1 MSSFSNKICF
11 LLIFPYILC
20 NLTAF
25 EKDRYLACGEFV
37 QLIRTYDKDEIRQTL
52 TQEKY
57 LFQGVNSLISVDMMI
72 NCLHNINDT
81 LVQMM
86 YVNME
91 RVMNDTGID
100 DSEIEFIKV
109 NYSDYANI
117 TEFKFDEEKM
127 KSTWNFINKLWN
139 ASRYVLMNIESLK
152 EYDFTNINESDKWIL
167 SKYEKIVKVLYDYRS
182 NIELALQALMMYNDV
197 NINELDFV
205 KNSKDKKEKNLAII
219 FGSNQGL
226 CGRFNDK
233 IMNFV
238 VDDIKSSDKTK
249 IIIVGERLNMLMS
262 NTKLNIEKSIPVP
275 NSIDNISSTIF
286 DILEVI
292 EKEIKN
298 KTSDKVFL
306 YYIANDD
313 TMNGTLTKTRL
324 IPVDKKILE
333 NAQKKV
339 WPTNNIQYWQIN
351 SKTLIVDLL
360 KQYIFVGL
368 NNALINS
375 IASEQKNR
383 LITLQN
389 AENNINDL
397 IRTKN
402 LEYNQKRQGTI
413 TSELLDVVTGY
424 AVAKKRK

>member
-1 MSSFSNKICF
+1 MET
-11 LLIFPYILC
+11 LD
-20 NLTAF
+20 NL
-25 EKDRYLACGEFV
+25 K
-37 QLIRTYDKDEIRQTL
+37 KTL
-52 TQEKY
+52 
-57 LFQGVNSLISVDMMI
+57 
-72 NCLHNINDT
+72 DT
-81 LVQMM
+81 
-86 YVNME
+86 
-91 RVMNDTGID
+91 
-100 DSEIEFIKV
+100 SKSIKQV
-109 NYSDYANI
+109 VSTMKALSGANI
-117 TEFKFDEEKM
+117 K
-127 KSTWNFINKLWN
+127 
-139 ASRYVLMNIESLK
+139 
-152 EYDFTNINESDKWIL
+152 
-167 SKYEKIVKVLYDYRS
+167 KYEKIVKVLYAYRS

-233 IMNFV
+233 MMNFV

-249 IIIVGERLNMLMS
+249 IIVVGERLNMLMS

-292 EKEIKN
+292 EKEIEN

-306 YYIANDD
+306 YYTANDD

-339 WPTNNIQYWQIN
+339 WPTNNIPYWQTN

-424 AVAKKRK
+424 AVVKKRK

>member
-1 MSSFSNKICF
+1 METLDNLKKTLDTSKSIKQVVSTMKALSS
-11 LLIFPYILC
+11 
-20 NLTAF
+20 
-25 EKDRYLACGEFV
+25 
-37 QLIRTYDKDEIRQTL
+37 
-52 TQEKY
+52 
-57 LFQGVNSLISVDMMI
+57 
-72 NCLHNINDT
+72 
-81 LVQMM
+81 
-86 YVNME
+86 
-91 RVMNDTGID
+91 
-100 DSEIEFIKV
+100 
-109 NYSDYANI
+109 ANI
-117 TEFKFDEEKM
+117 K
-127 KSTWNFINKLWN
+127 
-139 ASRYVLMNIESLK
+139 
-152 EYDFTNINESDKWIL
+152 
-167 SKYEKIVKVLYDYRS
+167 KYEKIVKVLYAYRS
-182 NIELALQALMMYNDV
+182 NIELALQALMMYSDI

-205 KNSKDKKEKNLAII
+205 KNSKGKKEKNLAII

-249 IIIVGERLNMLMS
+249 IIVVGERLNMLMS

-275 NSIDNISSTIF
+275 NSIDNMSSTIF

-306 YYIANDD
+306 YYMANDD

-339 WPTNNIQYWQIN
+339 WPTNNIPYWQTN

>member
-1 MSSFSNKICF
+1 
-11 LLIFPYILC
+11 
-20 NLTAF
+20 
-25 EKDRYLACGEFV
+25 
-37 QLIRTYDKDEIRQTL
+37 
-52 TQEKY
+52 
-57 LFQGVNSLISVDMMI
+57 
-72 NCLHNINDT
+72 
-81 LVQMM
+81 
-86 YVNME
+86 
-91 RVMNDTGID
+91 
-100 DSEIEFIKV
+100 
-109 NYSDYANI
+109 
-117 TEFKFDEEKM
+117 
-127 KSTWNFINKLWN
+127 
-139 ASRYVLMNIESLK
+139 
-152 EYDFTNINESDKWIL
+152 
-167 SKYEKIVKVLYDYRS
+167 
-182 NIELALQALMMYNDV
+182 MMYNDV

-292 EKEIKN
+292 EKEIEN

-306 YYIANDD
+306 YYTANDD

-339 WPTNNIQYWQIN
+339 WPTNNIPYWQIN

>member
-1 MSSFSNKICF
+1 MET
-11 LLIFPYILC
+11 LD
-20 NLTAF
+20 NL
-25 EKDRYLACGEFV
+25 K
-37 QLIRTYDKDEIRQTL
+37 KTL
-52 TQEKY
+52 
-57 LFQGVNSLISVDMMI
+57 
-72 NCLHNINDT
+72 DT
-81 LVQMM
+81 
-86 YVNME
+86 
-91 RVMNDTGID
+91 
-100 DSEIEFIKV
+100 SKSIKQV
-109 NYSDYANI
+109 VSTMKALSGANI
-117 TEFKFDEEKM
+117 K
-127 KSTWNFINKLWN
+127 
-139 ASRYVLMNIESLK
+139 
-152 EYDFTNINESDKWIL
+152 
-167 SKYEKIVKVLYDYRS
+167 KYEKIVKVLYAYRS

-292 EKEIKN
+292 EKEIEN

-306 YYIANDD
+306 YYTANDD

-339 WPTNNIQYWQIN
+339 WPTNNIPYWQIN

>member
-1 MSSFSNKICF
+1 MET
-11 LLIFPYILC
+11 LD
-20 NLTAF
+20 NL
-25 EKDRYLACGEFV
+25 K
-37 QLIRTYDKDEIRQTL
+37 KTL
-52 TQEKY
+52 
-57 LFQGVNSLISVDMMI
+57 
-72 NCLHNINDT
+72 DT
-81 LVQMM
+81 
-86 YVNME
+86 
-91 RVMNDTGID
+91 
-100 DSEIEFIKV
+100 SKSIKQV
-109 NYSDYANI
+109 VSTMKALSGANI
-117 TEFKFDEEKM
+117 K
-127 KSTWNFINKLWN
+127 
-139 ASRYVLMNIESLK
+139 
-152 EYDFTNINESDKWIL
+152 
-167 SKYEKIVKVLYDYRS
+167 KYEKIVKVLYAYRS
-182 NIELALQALMMYNDV
+182 NIELALQALMMYN
-197 NINELDFV
+197 NINVNELDFV

-233 IMNFV
+233 MMNFV

-249 IIIVGERLNMLMS
+249 IIVVGERLNMLMS

-339 WPTNNIQYWQIN
+339 WPTNNIPYWQIN

>member
-1 MSSFSNKICF
+1 MET
-11 LLIFPYILC
+11 LD
-20 NLTAF
+20 NL
-25 EKDRYLACGEFV
+25 K
-37 QLIRTYDKDEIRQTL
+37 KTL
-52 TQEKY
+52 
-57 LFQGVNSLISVDMMI
+57 
-72 NCLHNINDT
+72 DT
-81 LVQMM
+81 
-86 YVNME
+86 
-91 RVMNDTGID
+91 
-100 DSEIEFIKV
+100 SKSIKQV
-109 NYSDYANI
+109 VSTMKALSGANI
-117 TEFKFDEEKM
+117 K
-127 KSTWNFINKLWN
+127 
-139 ASRYVLMNIESLK
+139 
-152 EYDFTNINESDKWIL
+152 
-167 SKYEKIVKVLYDYRS
+167 KYEKIVKVLYAYRS
-182 NIELALQALMMYNDV
+182 NIELALQALMMYNDI
-197 NINELDFV
+197 NINELDFI
-205 KNSKDKKEKNLAII
+205 KNSKGKKEKNLAII

-233 IMNFV
+233 MMNFV
-238 VDDIKSSDKTK
+238 VDDIESADENK
-249 IIIVGERLNMLMS
+249 IIVVGERLNMLMS

-292 EKEIKN
+292 EKEIEN

-306 YYIANDD
+306 YYTANDD

-324 IPVDKKILE
+324 IPVDKRILE

-339 WPTNNIQYWQIN
+339 WPTNNIPYWQTD
-351 SKTLIVDLL
+351 SRTLIVDLL

-389 AENNINDL
+389 AENNINEL

-424 AVAKKRK
+424 AVVKKRK

>member
-1 MSSFSNKICF
+1 MET
-11 LLIFPYILC
+11 LD
-20 NLTAF
+20 NL
-25 EKDRYLACGEFV
+25 K
-37 QLIRTYDKDEIRQTL
+37 KTL
-52 TQEKY
+52 
-57 LFQGVNSLISVDMMI
+57 
-72 NCLHNINDT
+72 DT
-81 LVQMM
+81 
-86 YVNME
+86 
-91 RVMNDTGID
+91 
-100 DSEIEFIKV
+100 SKSIKQV
-109 NYSDYANI
+109 VSTMKALSGANI
-117 TEFKFDEEKM
+117 K
-127 KSTWNFINKLWN
+127 
-139 ASRYVLMNIESLK
+139 
-152 EYDFTNINESDKWIL
+152 
-167 SKYEKIVKVLYDYRS
+167 KYEKIVKVLYAYRS
-182 NIELALQALMMYNDV
+182 NIELALQALMMYN
-197 NINELDFV
+197 NINVNELDFV

-233 IMNFV
+233 MMNFV

-249 IIIVGERLNMLMS
+249 IIVVGERLNMLMS

-292 EKEIKN
+292 EKEIEN

-306 YYIANDD
+306 YYTANDD

-324 IPVDKKILE
+324 IPVDKRILE

-339 WPTNNIQYWQIN
+339 WPTNNIPYWQIN

>member
-1 MSSFSNKICF
+1 MFLQKSIKQVVSTMKALSS
-11 LLIFPYILC
+11 
-20 NLTAF
+20 
-25 EKDRYLACGEFV
+25 
-37 QLIRTYDKDEIRQTL
+37 
-52 TQEKY
+52 
-57 LFQGVNSLISVDMMI
+57 
-72 NCLHNINDT
+72 
-81 LVQMM
+81 
-86 YVNME
+86 
-91 RVMNDTGID
+91 
-100 DSEIEFIKV
+100 
-109 NYSDYANI
+109 ANI
-117 TEFKFDEEKM
+117 K
-127 KSTWNFINKLWN
+127 
-139 ASRYVLMNIESLK
+139 
-152 EYDFTNINESDKWIL
+152 
-167 SKYEKIVKVLYDYRS
+167 KYEKIVKVLYAYRS
-182 NIELALQALMMYNDV
+182 NIELALQALMMYSDI

-339 WPTNNIQYWQIN
+339 WPTNNIPYWQIN

>member
-1 MSSFSNKICF
+1 MET
-11 LLIFPYILC
+11 LD
-20 NLTAF
+20 NL
-25 EKDRYLACGEFV
+25 K
-37 QLIRTYDKDEIRQTL
+37 KTL
-52 TQEKY
+52 
-57 LFQGVNSLISVDMMI
+57 
-72 NCLHNINDT
+72 DT
-81 LVQMM
+81 
-86 YVNME
+86 
-91 RVMNDTGID
+91 
-100 DSEIEFIKV
+100 SKSIKQV
-109 NYSDYANI
+109 VSTMKALSGANI
-117 TEFKFDEEKM
+117 K
-127 KSTWNFINKLWN
+127 
-139 ASRYVLMNIESLK
+139 
-152 EYDFTNINESDKWIL
+152 
-167 SKYEKIVKVLYDYRS
+167 KYEKIVKVLYAYRS

-205 KNSKDKKEKNLAII
+205 KNSKDKKEKNLAVI

-233 IMNFV
+233 MMNFV

-249 IIIVGERLNMLMS
+249 IIVVGERLNMLMS

-292 EKEIKN
+292 EKEIEN

-306 YYIANDD
+306 YYTANDD

-339 WPTNNIQYWQIN
+339 WPTNNIPYWQTN

>member
-1 MSSFSNKICF
+1 METLDNLNKTLGTSKSIKQVVSTMKALSS
-11 LLIFPYILC
+11 
-20 NLTAF
+20 
-25 EKDRYLACGEFV
+25 
-37 QLIRTYDKDEIRQTL
+37 
-52 TQEKY
+52 
-57 LFQGVNSLISVDMMI
+57 
-72 NCLHNINDT
+72 
-81 LVQMM
+81 
-86 YVNME
+86 
-91 RVMNDTGID
+91 
-100 DSEIEFIKV
+100 
-109 NYSDYANI
+109 ANI
-117 TEFKFDEEKM
+117 K
-127 KSTWNFINKLWN
+127 
-139 ASRYVLMNIESLK
+139 
-152 EYDFTNINESDKWIL
+152 
-167 SKYEKIVKVLYDYRS
+167 KYEKIVKVLYAYRS

-249 IIIVGERLNMLMS
+249 IIVVGERLNMLMS

-275 NSIDNISSTIF
+275 NSIDNMSSTIF

-306 YYIANDD
+306 YYMANDD

-339 WPTNNIQYWQIN
+339 WPTNNIPYWQTN

>member
-1 MSSFSNKICF
+1 MET
-11 LLIFPYILC
+11 LD
-20 NLTAF
+20 NL
-25 EKDRYLACGEFV
+25 K
-37 QLIRTYDKDEIRQTL
+37 KTL
-52 TQEKY
+52 
-57 LFQGVNSLISVDMMI
+57 
-72 NCLHNINDT
+72 DT
-81 LVQMM
+81 
-86 YVNME
+86 
-91 RVMNDTGID
+91 
-100 DSEIEFIKV
+100 SKSIKQV
-109 NYSDYANI
+109 VSTMKALSGANI
-117 TEFKFDEEKM
+117 K
-127 KSTWNFINKLWN
+127 
-139 ASRYVLMNIESLK
+139 
-152 EYDFTNINESDKWIL
+152 
-167 SKYEKIVKVLYDYRS
+167 KYEKIVKVLYAYRS
-182 NIELALQALMMYNDV
+182 NIELALQALMMYNDI

-238 VDDIKSSDKTK
+238 VDDIKSSDETK

-339 WPTNNIQYWQIN
+339 WPTNNIPYWQIN

>member
-1 MSSFSNKICF
+1 MET
-11 LLIFPYILC
+11 LD
-20 NLTAF
+20 NL
-25 EKDRYLACGEFV
+25 K
-37 QLIRTYDKDEIRQTL
+37 KTL
-52 TQEKY
+52 
-57 LFQGVNSLISVDMMI
+57 
-72 NCLHNINDT
+72 DT
-81 LVQMM
+81 
-86 YVNME
+86 
-91 RVMNDTGID
+91 
-100 DSEIEFIKV
+100 SKSIKQV
-109 NYSDYANI
+109 VSTMKALSGANI
-117 TEFKFDEEKM
+117 K
-127 KSTWNFINKLWN
+127 
-139 ASRYVLMNIESLK
+139 
-152 EYDFTNINESDKWIL
+152 
-167 SKYEKIVKVLYDYRS
+167 KYEKIVKVLYAYRS

-233 IMNFV
+233 MMNFV

-249 IIIVGERLNMLMS
+249 IIVVGERLNMLMS

-292 EKEIKN
+292 EKEIEN

-306 YYIANDD
+306 YYTANDD

-324 IPVDKKILE
+324 IPVDKRILE

-339 WPTNNIQYWQIN
+339 WPTNNIPYWQTN

>member
-1 MSSFSNKICF
+1 MET
-11 LLIFPYILC
+11 LD
-20 NLTAF
+20 NL
-25 EKDRYLACGEFV
+25 K
-37 QLIRTYDKDEIRQTL
+37 KTL
-52 TQEKY
+52 
-57 LFQGVNSLISVDMMI
+57 
-72 NCLHNINDT
+72 DT
-81 LVQMM
+81 
-86 YVNME
+86 
-91 RVMNDTGID
+91 
-100 DSEIEFIKV
+100 SKSIKQV
-109 NYSDYANI
+109 VSTMKALSGANI
-117 TEFKFDEEKM
+117 K
-127 KSTWNFINKLWN
+127 
-139 ASRYVLMNIESLK
+139 
-152 EYDFTNINESDKWIL
+152 
-167 SKYEKIVKVLYDYRS
+167 KYEKIVKVLYAYRS

-233 IMNFV
+233 MMNFV

-249 IIIVGERLNMLMS
+249 IIVVGERLNMLMS

-292 EKEIKN
+292 EKEIEN

-306 YYIANDD
+306 YYTANDD

-339 WPTNNIQYWQIN
+339 WPTNNIPYWQIN

>member
-1 MSSFSNKICF
+1 METLDNLKKTLDTSKSIKQVVSTMKALSS
-11 LLIFPYILC
+11 
-20 NLTAF
+20 
-25 EKDRYLACGEFV
+25 
-37 QLIRTYDKDEIRQTL
+37 
-52 TQEKY
+52 
-57 LFQGVNSLISVDMMI
+57 
-72 NCLHNINDT
+72 
-81 LVQMM
+81 
-86 YVNME
+86 
-91 RVMNDTGID
+91 
-100 DSEIEFIKV
+100 
-109 NYSDYANI
+109 ANI
-117 TEFKFDEEKM
+117 K
-127 KSTWNFINKLWN
+127 
-139 ASRYVLMNIESLK
+139 
-152 EYDFTNINESDKWIL
+152 
-167 SKYEKIVKVLYDYRS
+167 KYEKIVKVLYAYRS
-182 NIELALQALMMYNDV
+182 NIELALQALMMYSDI

-249 IIIVGERLNMLMS
+249 IIVVGERLNMLMS

-275 NSIDNISSTIF
+275 NSIDNMSSTIF
-286 DILEVI
+286 DILEAI

-306 YYIANDD
+306 YYMANDD

-339 WPTNNIQYWQIN
+339 WPTNNIPYWQTN
-351 SKTLIVDLL
+351 SKTLIIDLL